1 MQVQING
8 TDFIQILLNLA
19 INSLD
24 ATPKSQRVEIR
35 GQLLGHTLILNR
47 FPDGPED
54 RFLNRDAFN
63 NTAPL
68 LALSVQ
74 DNGPGIP
81 PEVLPKIF
89 EQSFTTKSSGQD
101 TGLGLAIVQCLISHA
116 RGGLHVHSSC
126 GQGTAFTLYLAA
138 RLSDGGTSLQ
148 R

>member
-24 ATPKSQRVEIR
+24 ATPKSHRVEIR
-35 GQLLGHTLILNR
+35 GQLLGHALILNR

-89 EQSFTTKSSGQD
+89 EQYFTTKTS
-101 TGLGLAIVQCLISHA
+101 
-116 RGGLHVHSSC
+116 
-126 GQGTAFTLYLAA
+126 GQGTAFTVYLAA